1 MYQEELDM
9 SNAKHPAEPFKI
21 KMVEPLNITTYEQR
35 KRALEEAGYNP
46 FLLKSKDVYIDLL
59 TDSGT
64 GAMSDNQWA
73 GLMLGDEA
81 YAGSKNYYHIV
92 DAVKDIFD
100 YNFVVPTH
108 QGRGAEQV
116 LFPLLLEPGQY
127 VCSNHHFDTT
137 KAHVELSG
145 AKVRNFL
152 VPQATDTATYYDF
165 KGNFNIPA
173 LESFIEE
180 VGADNVAFLIMTVT
194 NNSAGGQP
202 VSMANMKELKRVADK
217 YGKKIVMDSARFAE
231 NAMFIKQRE
240 VGYENVSVKD
250 IIKEMYSYADMLTM
264 SAKKDAIV
272 NMGGM
277 IAIKNDEEVFRGA
290 QARCVPL
297 EGFATYGGLSGRDME
312 ALARGLYEG
321 IDEDYLAYRL
331 GQIKYLGDK
340 LLEIGVPIQYPT
352 GGHAV
357 FVDARRILPHIPG
370 DQFPA
375 QALCNA
381 LYLESGVRPVE
392 IGSFLLGRNPETGEQ
407 EVAALE
413 LVRLTIP
420 RRVYTQSHMDEIV
433 EGFKKVMDKKDTL
446 AGLTFDYEPPVLRH
460 FLARLRPLNQ

>member
-1 MYQEELDM
+1 MEDDM
-9 SNAKHPAEPFKI
+9 SQFKHPAEPFKI
-21 KMVEPLNITTYEQR
+21 KMVEPLYKTT
-35 KRALEEAGYNP
+35 RAHREEALAEAGYNP
-46 FLLKSKDVYIDLL
+46 FLLKSNDVYIDLL

-73 GLMLGDEA
+73 GMMLGDEA
-81 YAGSKNYYHIV
+81 YAGSRNYYNIV
-92 DAVKDIFD
+92 KAVQDIFQ
-100 YNFVVPTH
+100 YEYVVPTH

-116 LFPLLLEPGQY
+116 LFPLLLQPGQY
-127 VCSNHHFDTT
+127 VMSNHHFDTT
-137 KAHVELSG
+137 KGHVELSG
-145 AKVRNFL
+145 GKARNFL
-152 VPQATDTATYYDF
+152 IPEATDTTTYYDF
-165 KGNFNIPA
+165 KGNFNIQA
-173 LESFIEE
+173 AELFIEQ
-180 VGADNVAFLIMTVT
+180 VGAENVAFFIMTVT

-202 VSMANMKELKRVADK
+202 VSMANMRELKKMADK
-217 YGKKIVMDSARFAE
+217 YGKLIVMDSARFAE

-240 VGYENVSVKD
+240 KGYENASIKD
-250 IIKEMYSYADMLTM
+250 IIREMYAMADVLTM

-277 IAIKNDEEVFRGA
+277 IAVKENVEIFRSA

-312 ALARGLYEG
+312 AMARGLYEG
-321 IDEDYLAYRL
+321 IEESFLEYRL
-331 GQIKYLGDK
+331 GQVKYLGDK
-340 LLEIGVPIQYPT
+340 LMEIGVPIQFPT

-357 FVDARRILPHIPG
+357 FVDAKKILPHIPG
-370 DQFPA
+370 NEFPA

-407 EVAALE
+407 EEAALE

-433 EGFKKVMDKKDTL
+433 EGFKKVMENKDKLT
-446 AGLTFDYEPPVLRH
+446 GFTFDYEPKVLRH
-460 FLARLRPLNQ
+460 FLARLKPIK

>member
-1 MYQEELDM
+1 M

-21 KMVEPLNITTYEQR
+21 KMVEPLNITTREQR
-35 KRALEEAGYNP
+35 ERALKEAGYNP

-81 YAGSKNYYHIV
+81 YAGSKNFYNIC

-100 YNFVVPTH
+100 YNYVVPTH

-116 LFPLLLEPGQY
+116 LFPLLLKEGQY

-137 KAHVELSG
+137 KAHVELAG
-145 AKVRNFL
+145 ARARNFL
-152 VPQATDTATYYDF
+152 IPEATDTGTYYDF
-165 KGNFNIPA
+165 KGNFNIPE
-173 LESFIEE
+173 LEAFIEE
-180 VGADNVAFLIMTVT
+180 VGAENVAFFIMTVT

-202 VSMANMKELKRVADK
+202 VSMANMKELRRVADK

-231 NAMFIKQRE
+231 NAMFIKKRE
-240 VGYENVSVKD
+240 KGYENASIKD

-277 IAIKNDEEVFRGA
+277 VAIKEDEEIYRGA
-290 QARCVPL
+290 QARCVPM

-321 IDEDYLAYRL
+321 IDEDYLEYRL

-340 LLEIGVPIQYPT
+340 LMEIGVPIQYPT

-357 FVDARRILPHIPG
+357 FVDARKILPDMPG
-370 DQFPA
+370 YEFPA
-375 QALCNA
+375 QAICNA
-381 LYLESGVRPVE
+381 LYLESGVRGVE

-407 EVAALE
+407 EEAALE

-433 EGFKKVMDKKDTL
+433 EGFRKVMEHKDEL
-446 AGLTFDYEPPVLRH
+446 VGLTFDYEPPVLRH
-460 FLARLRPLNQ
+460 FLARLRPLS

>member
-1 MYQEELDM
+1 M
-9 SNAKHPAEPFKI
+9 SDAKHPAEPFKI
-21 KMVEPLNITTYEQR
+21 KMVEPLNITTRKQR
-35 KRALEEAGYNP
+35 ENALKEAGYNP
-46 FLLKSKDVYIDLL
+46 FSLRSKDVYIDLL

-73 GLMLGDEA
+73 GLMLGDES
-81 YAGSKNYYHIV
+81 YAGSKNFYHIC
-92 DAVKDIFD
+92 DAVKDIFE
-100 YNFVVPTH
+100 YNYVVPTH

-116 LFPLLLEPGQY
+116 LFPLLLTQGQY

-137 KAHVELSG
+137 KAHVEMSG
-145 AKVRNFL
+145 AKARNFL
-152 VPQATDTATYYDF
+152 IPEATDTGTYYDF

-173 LESFIEE
+173 LETFIEE
-180 VGADNVAFLIMTVT
+180 VGPENVAFFIMTVT

-217 YGKKIVMDSARFAE
+217 YAKKIVVDSARFAE

-240 VGYENVSVKD
+240 LGYEDTSVKD
-250 IIKEMYSYADMLTM
+250 IITEMYSYADMLTM

-277 IAIKNDEEVFRGA
+277 IAIKNDEEIYRGA

-321 IDEDYLAYRL
+321 IDEDYLEYRL

-340 LLEIGVPIQYPT
+340 LMEIGVPIQYPT

-357 FVDARRILPHIPG
+357 FVDARKILPDMPG
-370 DQFPA
+370 NQFPA
-375 QALCNA
+375 QSICNA
-381 LYLESGVRPVE
+381 LYLESGVRAVE

-407 EVAALE
+407 EEAALE

-420 RRVYTQSHMDEIV
+420 RRVYTQSHMDQVV
-433 EGFKKVMDKKDTL
+433 EGFKKVMEHKNEL
-446 AGLTFDYEPPVLRH
+446 VGLTFEYEPAILRH
-460 FLARLRPLNQ
+460 FLAKLRPLNK

>member
-1 MYQEELDM
+1 M
-9 SNAKHPAEPFKI
+9 STIKHPAEPFKI
-21 KMVEPLNITTYEQR
+21 KMVEPLNITTLEQR
-35 KRALEEAGYNP
+35 QNALEEAGYNP

-73 GLMLGDEA
+73 GMMLGDES
-81 YAGSKNYYHIV
+81 YAGSRNYYNIC

-100 YNFVVPTH
+100 YNYVVPTH

-116 LFPLLLEPGQY
+116 LFPLLVKPGQF
-127 VCSNHHFDTT
+127 VCSNFHFDTT

-145 AKVRNFL
+145 AKARNFMIAE
-152 VPQATDTATYYDF
+152 ATDTTTYYDF
-165 KGNFNIPA
+165 KGNFDIPA
-173 LESFIEE
+173 LEAFIEAN
-180 VGADNVAFLIMTVT
+180 GAENIAFFIMTVT

-217 YGKKIVMDSARFAE
+217 YGKRIVVDSARFAE
-231 NAMFIKQRE
+231 NAMFIKMRE
-240 VGYENVSVKD
+240 PGYENKSVKE
-250 IIKEMYSYADMLTM
+250 IIREMYALADMLTM
-264 SAKKDAIV
+264 SAKKDAII

-277 IAIKNDEEVFRGA
+277 IAIKTDEEVFRGA
-290 QARCVPL
+290 QARCVPM

-321 IDEDYLAYRL
+321 INEDYLAYRL

-340 LLEIGVPIQYPT
+340 LMEIGVPIQYPT

-357 FVDARRILPHIPG
+357 FVDAKKILPHIPG

-381 LYLESGVRPVE
+381 LYLESGVRVVE
-392 IGSFLLGRNPETGEQ
+392 IGSFLLGRNPETGIQ
-407 EVAALE
+407 EEAPLE

-433 EGFKKVMDKKDTL
+433 EGFKKVMAKKDEL
-446 AGLTFDYEPPVLRH
+446 VGFTFDYEPPVLRH
-460 FLARLRPLNQ
+460 FLAKLRPLNK

>member
-1 MYQEELDM
+1 M
-9 SNAKHPAEPFKI
+9 STIKHPAEPFKI
-21 KMVEPLNITTYEQR
+21 KMVEPLYMTTPEHR
-35 KRALEEAGYNP
+35 LEALKEAGYNP
-46 FLLKSKDVYIDLL
+46 FSLKSNDVYIDLL

-73 GLMLGDEA
+73 GLMLGDES
-81 YAGSKNYYHIV
+81 YAGSRNYFNIV
-92 DAVKDIFD
+92 NAVKDIFN
-100 YNFVVPTH
+100 YNYVVPAH

-116 LFPLLLEPGQY
+116 LFPLMLKPGQY
-127 VCSNHHFDTT
+127 VCSNFHFDTT

-145 AKVRNFL
+145 AKAKNFL
-152 VPQATDTATYYDF
+152 IPEATDTTTYYDF

-173 LESFIEE
+173 LEAFMEE
-180 VGADNVAFLIMTVT
+180 VGQEQVAFFIMTVT

-202 VSMANMKELKRVADK
+202 VSMANMRELKRVADK

-231 NAMFIKQRE
+231 NAMFIKMRE
-240 VGYENVSVKD
+240 AGYENASIKD
-250 IIKEMYSYADMLTM
+250 IIREMYAYADVLTM

-277 IAIKNDEEVFRGA
+277 IAIKEDLEIYKGA
-290 QARCVPL
+290 QARCVPM

-321 IDEDYLAYRL
+321 IDESYLRYRL
-331 GQIKYLGDK
+331 GQVKYLGDK
-340 LLEIGVPIQYPT
+340 LMELGIPIQYPT

-357 FVDARRILPHIPG
+357 FVDAKKILPHIPG

-381 LYLESGVRPVE
+381 LYLESGVRAVE
-392 IGSFLLGRNPETGEQ
+392 IGSFLLGRNPETGIQ
-407 EVAALE
+407 EEAPLE

-420 RRVYTQSHMDEIV
+420 RRVYTQTHMDEIV
-433 EGFKKVMDKKDTL
+433 DGFKKVMDKKDTL
-446 AGLTFDYEPPVLRH
+446 KGLTFEYEPPVLRH
-460 FLARLRPLNQ
+460 FLARLLPLE

>member
-1 MYQEELDM
+1 M
-9 SNAKHPAEPFKI
+9 STIKHPAEPFKI
-21 KMVEPLNITTYEQR
+21 KMVEPLNITTPEQR
-35 KRALEEAGYNP
+35 QKALEEAGYNP
-46 FLLKSKDVYIDLL
+46 FLLKSNDVYIDLL

-73 GLMLGDEA
+73 GMMLGDEA
-81 YAGSKNYYHIV
+81 YAGSRNYYNIV
-92 DAVKDIFD
+92 NAVQDIFN
-100 YNFVVPTH
+100 YKYVVPTH

-116 LFPLLLEPGQY
+116 LFPLMLTPGQF
-127 VCSNHHFDTT
+127 VCSNFHFDTT

-145 AKVRNFL
+145 AKARNFMIA
-152 VPQATDTATYYDF
+152 QATDTTTYYDF
-165 KGNFNIPA
+165 KGNFDIPA
-173 LESFIEE
+173 LEAFIEE
-180 VGADNVAFLIMTVT
+180 HGADSIAFFIMTVT

-202 VSMANMKELKRVADK
+202 VSMANMRDLKRVADK

-231 NAMFIKQRE
+231 NAMFIKMRE
-240 VGYENVSVKD
+240 AGYENKSVKE
-250 IIKEMYSYADMLTM
+250 IIREMYDMADVLTM

-277 IAIKNDEEVFRGA
+277 IAIKEDEEIFRGA
-290 QARCVPL
+290 QARCVPM

-321 IDEDYLAYRL
+321 IDENFLAYRL

-340 LLEIGVPIQYPT
+340 LMEIGVPIQYPT

-357 FVDARRILPHIPG
+357 FVDAKKILPHIPG

-392 IGSFLLGRNPETGEQ
+392 IGSFLLGRNPETGVQ
-407 EVAALE
+407 EEAPLE
-413 LVRLTIP
+413 LVRLTVP

-433 EGFKKVMDKKDTL
+433 EGFRKVMAKKDEL
-446 AGLTFDYEPPVLRH
+446 VGFTFDYEPPVLRH
-460 FLARLRPLNQ
+460 FLARLRPLNK